1 MKPTISVII
10 PAYNEEK
17 YLAAALSSTLNQTY
31 DPQALEV
38 IVVNNA
44 STDRTADVFEEFV
57 RQKKPRI
64 RMILLEEEILGVSR
78 AKNKGA
84 SIAQG
89 EVLLFLDAD
98 SEMSPNLAEVI
109 ASYYCQ
115 GYLMGIIQLLPSS
128 GDWWPQQFF
137 RLIEFGKRTF
147 RIAAQMGY
155 CDRCLFWR
163 GGGFNPSL
171 RLSEDL
177 ELFTRLKKIL
187 KKEKRDFVYIHEAW
201 IRTSTRRMDS
211 FPLNSG
217 YVFIFFQW
225 FLSFLGLGR
234 EIYKPYR

>member
-1 MKPTISVII
+1 MKPAISVII

-17 YLAAALSSTLNQTY
+17 YLAAALSSTLAQTY
-31 DPQALEV
+31 NHQAIEV
-38 IVVNNA
+38 IIVNNA
-44 STDRTADVFEEFV
+44 STDRTVDVYKEFV
-57 RQKKPRI
+57 RQNKTRVK
-64 RMILLEEEILGVSR
+64 MILVEEEVLGVSR

-89 EVLLFLDAD
+89 DILLFLDAD
-98 SEMSPNLAEVI
+98 SQMSPNLAEVI
-109 ASYYCQ
+109 IGYYRR
-115 GYLMGIIQLLPSS
+115 GYLMGIIRLIPDSL
-128 GDWWPQQFF
+128 DWWPQQFF

-155 CDRCLFWR
+155 CDRSLFWR
-163 GGGFNPSL
+163 GGGFNPAL

-177 ELFTRLKKIL
+177 EFFTRLKKIL
-187 KKEKRDFVYIHEAW
+187 KKEKKDFAYIHEAW

-217 YVFIFFQW
+217 YIFIFFQW

-234 EIYKPYR
+234 QIYKPYR